1 MKLYYRGVSYESNPQ
16 IIETVETGV
25 TAMFRGQ
32 TYQVRC
38 SLVKAYSQPQ
48 MNLKYRGVAYTLNPT
63 PAINPQLSLKD
74 DRIPILN

>member
-1 MKLYYRGVSYESNPQ
+1 MKLFYRGVSYESNPQ

-38 SLVKAYSQPQ
+38 SLVGAYS
-48 MNLKYRGVAYTLNPT
+48 
-63 PAINPQLSLKD
+63 
-74 DRIPILN
+74 